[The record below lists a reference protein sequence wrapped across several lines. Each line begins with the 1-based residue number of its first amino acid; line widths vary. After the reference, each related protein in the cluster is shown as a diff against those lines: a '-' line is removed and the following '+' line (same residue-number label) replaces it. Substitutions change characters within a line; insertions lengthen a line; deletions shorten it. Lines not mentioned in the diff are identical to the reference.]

1 MRVNTR
7 YIDATWGT
15 SSLYLL
21 SRKNLRTV
29 AGDELELWVGDG
41 GVFLGTVSGEE
52 KPDDGEDETD
62 AAVEVEDEGPAV
74 VQRDLTQKRWDQER
88 QDAAHTVT

>member
-1 MRVNTR
+1 MIEYFPRN
-7 YIDATWGT
+7 
-15 SSLYLL
+15 SYLL
-21 SRKNLRTV
+21 RMTILRTV
-29 AGDELELWVGDG
+29 AGDGFELWDGDG